1 MPNTQIMN
9 SGHFH
14 AESFAQAMD
23 ILAIAIALLGSI
35 SVRRL
40 HYFMKGIGNRVP
52 PCVASN
58 PGIESGFMT
67 AHITAASLVSE
78 NKVLTHPAS
87 VDTISTSGGQED
99 FVSMAPW
106 AGRKCLRVID
116 NVRNIL
122 AIELLTSTTINELF
136 HAPLKM
142 ARGTQPV
149 IKLLKKHVHFSR
161 GDRPL
166 HTDIKVVND
175 LIKTRQILSLM
186 NKNYELN

>member
-1 MPNTQIMN
+1 
-9 SGHFH
+9 
-14 AESFAQAMD
+14 
-23 ILAIAIALLGSI
+23 
-35 SVRRL
+35 
-40 HYFMKGIGNRVP
+40 
-52 PCVASN
+52 
-58 PGIESGFMT
+58 
-67 AHITAASLVSE
+67 LVSE

-142 ARGTQPV
+142 ARCTQPV
-149 IKLLKKHVHFSR
+149 IKLLKKHVHFSK

-166 HTDIKVVND
+166 HTDIKIIND
-175 LIKTRQILSLM
+175 LIKTNRILSWV
-186 NKNYELN
+186 NKNYELK

>member
-1 MPNTQIMN
+1 
-9 SGHFH
+9 
-14 AESFAQAMD
+14 
-23 ILAIAIALLGSI
+23 
-35 SVRRL
+35 
-40 HYFMKGIGNRVP
+40 
-52 PCVASN
+52 
-58 PGIESGFMT
+58 
-67 AHITAASLVSE
+67 LVSE

-122 AIELLTSTTINELF
+122 AIELLTSATINELF

-166 HTDIKVVND
+166 YTDIKVVND
-175 LIKTRQILSLM
+175 LIKTKQILSLV